1 MSMNRPT
8 RSVQIIA
15 ILVTLLLAA
24 VAVTAALTGL
34 RGDWPVP
41 ESRPTAGHVDLNL
54 ELLNP
59 SAGKGAES
67 RACATAPHSP
77 RCLPEGGSGLYMT
90 PGGHALKPAGDSP
103 SEVFLDS
110 EWGEVG
116 PADMPGRVP
125 GRGGWVSEEGES
137 FA

>member
-1 MSMNRPT
+1 MSTNRPT

-15 ILVTLLLAA
+15 ILVTLLLAIVA
-24 VAVTAALTGL
+24 VAAALSGL
-34 RGDWPVP
+34 RDGGDGSPG
-41 ESRPTAGHVDLNL
+41 RPAVHHIDPGL

-59 SAGKGAES
+59 SVGKGAES

-77 RCLPEGGSGLYMT
+77 RCLPEGGSGLFMT

-103 SEVFLDS
+103 SEVLLDS
-110 EWGEVG
+110 EWDEVG

-125 GRGGWVSEEGES
+125 GRGGWVSEEGEDW
-137 FA
+137 A